1 MEKLLNHKISQD
13 YPIIFKFMQVHEDEK
28 VQALSI
34 TINDKRVLSL
44 IHARYTKKIQW
55 QENAKLFNCYYQI
68 QDIKYVQHEN
78 VNMTL
83 GLFEVS

>member
-1 MEKLLNHKISQD
+1 MVDSLNSRYKRMRKLLMEKLLNHKISQD

-44 IHARYTKKIQW
+44 IHARYTKKIQ
-55 QENAKLFNCYYQI
+55 
-68 QDIKYVQHEN
+68 
-78 VNMTL
+78 
-83 GLFEVS
+83 